1 MKVRDILETMEY
13 GPAPESRVNVDE
25 WLEQHDRQ
33 FELYID
39 GQWQKPRPQAY
50 LTSVCPANGEELARI
65 ASASRRDVARAV
77 AAAKQAQPAWAA
89 LGGHRR
95 ARYLY
100 AIARQIQKHARL
112 LSVVESIDNGKPI
125 RESRDIDIPLAA
137 RHFYHHAGWA
147 QLMEEE
153 LPDYEPLGVVA
164 GIVPW
169 NFPLL
174 IFAWKVAPAL
184 ATGNTVVMKPAQLT
198 SLSALLFTE
207 ICDAAGLPPGVL
219 NLVTGKGSVAGQA
232 LAEHPDVAKVT
243 FTGSTSVGR
252 GLRETAAGSGKKL
265 TMELGGKSPFIVFDD
280 ADLDSAV
287 EGVVD
292 AIWFNQGQVCC
303 AGSRLLVQENVEEL
317 LIRKIKARMEK
328 LRVGDPLDKAV
339 DIGAVVDQNQLE
351 TIKRYVKLGAK
362 EGAEIWQPTQR
373 LPRQGFYY
381 PPTLCTGVTPAS
393 TIAIEEIF
401 GPVLIS
407 MSFRTPAE
415 AVALANNSRYGLAA
429 SVWTENINLAL
440 GMAPQLEAGVVWI
453 NCTNQFDAAAGFG
466 GYKESG
472 YGREGGMEGLI
483 EFVKPR
489 WYHEFRKRPFPIE
502 KDKAQPTG
510 IAAGQPAIDQTP
522 KLFIGGKQARPD
534 SGYSLQV
541 KNPWGGTIGDVGAGN
556 RKDIR
561 NAVEAAAGASKWKTA
576 TGHARAQVLFY
587 IAENLA
593 RREAEFVD
601 RIRQM
606 TGATVDAATAEFA
619 LSIERIYYYAAY
631 ADKYDGRVHHT
642 PFRNVTLAM
651 PEPVG
656 VLGIVCPNEYP
667 LLGFVSTLMPA
678 LARGNHV
685 VIIPSE
691 KHPLSATD
699 FYQVLETSDLPAGA
713 ANIITGSQVE
723 LAEVLARH
731 DGVNGLWYFGQE
743 NICGLL
749 EKAAAGNMKRTWLN
763 HGLHRDWFR
772 PSHGQGLEFLRKAT
786 EIKNVWVPYGE

>member
-1 MKVRDILETMEY
+1 MDY
-13 GPAPESRVNVDE
+13 GPAPESRKTSDE
-25 WLEQHDRQ
+25 WLDEHDRQ
-33 FELYID
+33 FDLYID
-39 GQWQKPRPQAY
+39 GKWQKPRSRNY
-50 LTSVCPANGEELARI
+50 LTSICPSTTEELAQF
-65 ASASRRDVARAV
+65 AAASRGDVNRAV
-77 AAAKQAQPAWAA
+77 AAAKKAQPAWQA
-89 LGGHRR
+89 LGGHGR

-100 AIARQIQKHARL
+100 AIARQIQKHSRL
-112 LSVVESIDNGKPI
+112 LAVVESLDNGKPI

-147 QLMEEE
+147 QLLETE
-153 LPDYEPLGVVA
+153 LPGCEPLGVVG

-169 NFPLL
+169 NFPFL
-174 IFAWKVAPAL
+174 IFVWKVAPAL
-184 ATGNTVVMKPAQLT
+184 AAGNTVVIKPAQLT
-198 SLSALLFTE
+198 SLSALLFAE
-207 ICDAAGLPPGVL
+207 ICDSIDLPPGVL

-232 LAEHPDVAKVT
+232 IVEHPDVAKVS

-303 AGSRLLVQENVEEL
+303 AGSRLLVQENIEDK
-317 LIRKIKARMEK
+317 LINKIKARMET
-328 LRVGDPLDKAV
+328 LRVGNPLDKAV
-339 DIGAVVDQNQLE
+339 DIGAVVDQTQLD
-351 TIKRYVKLGAK
+351 TIKRYVKIGAR
-362 EGAEIWQPTQR
+362 EGAEIWQPKAR
-373 LPRQGFYY
+373 VPRKGFYY
-381 PPTLCTGVTPAS
+381 PPTLCTGVETSS

-401 GPVLIS
+401 GPVLVAL
-407 MSFRTPAE
+407 SFRTPAE

-440 GMAPQLEAGVVWI
+440 DMAPKIKAGVVWI

-472 YGREGGMEGLI
+472 YGREGGIEGLYD
-483 EFVKPR
+483 FVKPR
-489 WYHEFRKRPFPIE
+489 HERQFRKRPFPL
-502 KDKAQPTG
+502 KKVDGSA
-510 IAAGQPAIDQTP
+510 AAGEALPAIDQTA
-522 KLFIGGKQARPD
+522 KMFIAGKQARPD
-534 SGYSLQV
+534 SGYSTQITDPAGRLV
-541 KNPWGGTIGDVGAGN
+541 GEVGTGN

-561 NAVEAAAGASKWKTA
+561 NAVEAAAGTSKWMSA
-576 TGHARAQVLFY
+576 NGHARAQVLFY

-593 RREAEFVD
+593 RREEEFVG
-601 RIRQM
+601 RIQQM
-606 TGATVDAATAEFA
+606 TGATAAAAKAEFDA
-619 LSIERIYYYAAY
+619 SIERIYYYAAY

-656 VLGIVCPNEYP
+656 VLGVICPNEFP
-667 LLGFVSTLMPA
+667 LLGFVSTLLPA

-685 VIIPSE
+685 IIVPSE

-713 ANIITGSQVE
+713 ANIVTGAAAE
-723 LAEVLARH
+723 LAEVLASH
-731 DGVNGLWYFGQE
+731 DGVNGLWYFGAE
-743 NICGLL
+743 DVCGAI

-763 HGLHRDWFR
+763 YGKHRNWIK
-772 PSHGQGLEFLRKAT
+772 PQHGQGLDFLRKAT
-786 EIKNVWVPYGE
+786 EVKNIWVPYGE